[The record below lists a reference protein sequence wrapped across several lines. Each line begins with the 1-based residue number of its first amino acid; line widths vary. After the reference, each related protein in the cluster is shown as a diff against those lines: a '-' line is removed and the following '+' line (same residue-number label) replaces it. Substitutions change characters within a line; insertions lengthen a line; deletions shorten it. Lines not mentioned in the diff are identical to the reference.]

1 MEKCARCGKEL
12 TCVANNAKYCKQCRK
27 EVDDELYKRQH
38 EREKI
43 LRQNYVLWLFEEAKI
58 NIKWLCSHLWLG
70 SNTLYS
76 KLNQW
81 LDLTLQQKVKTSE
94 WLDEKIRLL
103 IKYKLRLDKQIDRAI
118 EEDIDEEDF

>member
-12 TCVANNAKYCKQCRK
+12 LCVSNNARYCKQCRK
-27 EVDDELYKRQH
+27 EVDDELYKRQY
-38 EREKI
+38 ERQKV

-118 EEDIDEEDF
+118 EEDIDEDDF

>member
-12 TCVANNAKYCKQCRK
+12 LCVAHNAKYCKQCRK

-38 EREKI
+38 ERERL
-43 LRQNYVLWLFEEAKI
+43 LRQNYVLSLFEEANI

-103 IKYKLRLDKQIDRAI
+103 IKYKLRLDREIDNAI
-118 EEDIDEEDF
+118 EEDIDEDDF